1 MAETPDVADG
11 VDMPNPATGSLAI
24 AHKDYDVRGGGEV
37 LAEQLAACFDAPL
50 HVGHRNSDCEPDD
63 SDLDIREIPL
73 SRIETK
79 AIEHGGLPRSIVY
92 MLRWQAASLESYDT
106 VITSGNEPLWWVPKD
121 VQTVLAYTHSTPRWM
136 YDLYYSKDFSGVRG
150 RLDAAFNLVQ
160 RTLYESNVRR
170 PDLWVC
176 NSEVVARRVKRYW
189 NIPTE
194 QIEVVYPPVAVD
206 EYSPDDAPT
215 GEYYCY
221 VGRLSQAKRVGEIV
235 RALSGTDWEL
245 VVAGTGPA
253 EQRLRSIAGDN
264 VRFEGFVSETRKQKL
279 MSGAKAGIFNALNE
293 DFGMVPVE
301 FLAAGTPVLTV
312 REGMPE
318 YTIVDGDRSME
329 GVRGY
334 SYERGATNLAAA
346 VRRFETEGVSATPAA
361 LSTFAEQ
368 FSKQAFCEGMAAA
381 VEKAQHQ
388 STVSVSWE
396 ADHRSDEPHSS
407 QSPTVSDGGEP

>member
-1 MAETPDVADG
+1 MSSPD
-11 VDMPNPATGSLAI
+11 TESLAI

-37 LAEQLAACFDAPL
+37 LVEQLAACFDAPL
-50 HVGHRNSDCEPDD
+50 YVGHRNSDCEPADH
-63 SDLDIREIPL
+63 DLDIREIPL
-73 SRIETK
+73 STLEQR
-79 AIEHGGLPRSIVY
+79 AVDHGGLPRSIAY
-92 MLRWQAASLESYDT
+92 MLRWQAAELAAFDT

-121 VQTVLAYTHSTPRWM
+121 TQTVIAYTHSPPRWM
-136 YDLYYSKDFSGVRG
+136 YDLYHSKDLSGLRG

-176 NSEVVARRVKRYW
+176 NSEVVARRVERYW
-189 NIPTE
+189 NIPAE

-206 EYSPDDAPT
+206 EYSPEDAPT
-215 GEYYCY
+215 ADYYCY

-235 RALSGTDWEL
+235 KAFAETDAEL
-245 VVAGTGPA
+245 VVAGTGPE
-253 EQRLRSIAGDN
+253 EQQLKSIAGDN
-264 VRFEGFVSETRKQKL
+264 VRFEGFVSEARKQEL

-318 YTIVDGDRSME
+318 YTIVDGERAME

-334 SYERGATNLAAA
+334 SYERGVSNLAAA
-346 VRRFETEGVSATPAA
+346 VRRFETEGVTATPAE
-361 LSTFAEQ
+361 LSTFAAQ
-368 FSKQAFCEGMAAA
+368 FSEHAFCEGMAAA
-381 VEKAQHQ
+381 VDKAQQ
-388 STVSVSWE
+388 RSTVDVSWE
-396 ADHRSDEPHSS
+396 SDRSSNGERRS
-407 QSPTVSDGGEP
+407 QSPTLSDGGEP

>member
-1 MAETPDVADG
+1 MSSPETD
-11 VDMPNPATGSLAI
+11 SLAV

-37 LAEQLAACFDAPL
+37 LVEQLAACFEAPL
-50 HVGHRNSDCEPDD
+50 FVGHRNSDCEPVDH
-63 SDLDIREIPL
+63 DLDIREIPL
-73 SRIETK
+73 SRLEK
-79 AIEHGGLPRSIVY
+79 RAVDHGGLPRSIAY
-92 MLRWQAASLESYDT
+92 MLRWQAAELSDFDT

-121 VQTVLAYTHSTPRWM
+121 TQTVIAYTHSPPRWM
-136 YDLYYSKDFSGVRG
+136 YDLYYSKDFSGIRG

-176 NSEVVARRVKRYW
+176 NSEIVARRVERYW
-189 NIPTE
+189 NVPQE
-194 QIEVVYPPVAVD
+194 EIEVVYPPVAVD
-206 EYSPDDAPT
+206 EYDPDDAPT
-215 GEYYCY
+215 EDYYCY

-235 RALSGTDWEL
+235 RAFTETQTDAEL
-245 VVAGTGPA
+245 LIAGTGP
-253 EQRLRSIAGDN
+253 EQERLKSIAGDN
-264 VRFEGFVSETRKQKL
+264 VRFEGFVSEDRKQQL

-318 YTIVDGDRSME
+318 YTIVDGDRAME

-334 SYERGATNLAAA
+334 SYERGSENLAAA
-346 VRRFETEGVSATPAA
+346 VRRFENEGVTATPAA

-368 FSKQAFCEGMAAA
+368 FSEQAFCEGMHEA
-381 VEKAQHQ
+381 VAKAQQ
-388 STVSVSWE
+388 QAAVSVSW
-396 ADHRSDEPHSS
+396 DSDRLSEEQRSS
-407 QSPTVSDGGEP
+407 QSPTLSNGGEP